1 MGTPLITTNVAFLS
15 PDIAALFD
23 ECWERAGVSIASI
36 GTDHIDSAVRSLQ
49 LLLNSEW
56 LTIGIRTWQYQQLS
70 FTTNVTVGA
79 SVVLPV
85 GVLTIS
91 DAILRRDGRDTPINP
106 MSRDE
111 YLEIPDKTQ
120 TGRPDRYLVD
130 KQYNQVVMTVWRT
143 PENSTDQISYWAMV
157 NTAQPGDDLS
167 LQLQTRPEMQE
178 AMHAGL
184 AAKLA
189 LKFNPA
195 RYQTLQAYYNGNNT
209 ANPRMIGGVLALA
222 LDANRDWGDVR
233 ITMSRPK
240 RGRW

>member
-1 MGTPLITTNVAFLS
+1 MSIGNNIAYYS
-15 PDIAALFD
+15 PDLAAVFD
-23 ECWERAGVSIASI
+23 ESFERAGVEAKTI
-36 GTDHIDSAVRSLQ
+36 GNDHISSAIRSLA
-49 LLLNSEW
+49 LMLNSEW
-56 LTIGIRTWQYQQLS
+56 LTLGIRTYQFLEQS
-70 FTTNVTVGA
+70 FTTTVNVPQITLPAGLLTV
-79 SVVLPV
+79 
-85 GVLTIS
+85 S

-106 MSRDE
+106 MSRSE

-120 TGRPDRYLVD
+120 QGRPDRYLVD
-130 KQYNQVVMTVWRT
+130 RQYNQVLMTVWRS
-143 PENSTDQISYWAMV
+143 PENSTDQIFYWAMM

-189 LKFNPA
+189 LKFNPG
-195 RYQTLQAYYNGNNT
+195 RYEVLQTYYRGEDP
-209 ANPRMIGGVLALA
+209 NPRNIGGQLAMA

-233 ITMSRPK
+233 LTLSRPR